1 MQNVFVACKGMDGG
15 TQETERLSGGQRP
28 ARGHFVHSWIARERA
43 GEGIHARTKKGPAVG
58 GSSLPCDFPSML
70 TRMLSPDEVEYEAR
84 GRLHRRP
91 PSLLLSLFPSV
102 ALALP
107 SAPLDV
113 QTLEVVHNAWRLT
126 MTASRT

>member
-1 MQNVFVACKGMDGG
+1 MHARKGIGRWRIVP
-15 TQETERLSGGQRP
+15 TVRLS
-28 ARGHFVHSWIARERA
+28 
-43 GEGIHARTKKGPAVG
+43 
-58 GSSLPCDFPSML
+58 
-70 TRMLSPDEVEYEAR
+70 RMLSPDEVEYEAR
-84 GRLHRRP
+84 GRLRRRP